1 MGLLSFYK
9 QPQPRG
15 YDRGDYLVEDTSER
29 SPDYFRVSEFPTIVG
44 GGRYLMKVKGN
55 GANLRTDTTIDVE
68 IIDAAGNNIFAE
80 VVDYV
85 DRFDDYYITI
95 EIYDITPR
103 GLATVYLVG
112 EAIVDLEGN
121 PIPEPLKREYNVR
134 WSSTINVLPF
144 ERNTAELVFNEAPK
158 VSITQVTTPE
168 REYVAAEE
176 TGSAYSVYTSS
187 IDDYTIVS
195 SNFKGYDR
203 DFGSGK
209 DILDVRLQ
217 SLLLNPRQRPST
229 NNSVNSSLR
238 EKSNDIINGY
248 NRELTSRFNTVV
260 TSADR
265 TIQKDFLGGQFTFF
279 DSASTPSILEPTL
292 PSNFVVSGSISEQL
306 KPYTSFIIE
315 VMTDTEM
322 RISEPIEVVTF
333 DTNIPR
339 RGYTTKQRYKKAS
352 NFTGSIAYLPSDA
365 AFVTSSTVSQSYLE
379 TTFGDLKPIS
389 GEVYR
394 IKTYFKKGTS
404 TGDFKLIYDAVVS
417 PVEYLTDAQFPN
429 QTTYAKRDSDFRLIG
444 HFTENAILNSYWEN
458 LVETPQAIYPDN
470 VPAIN
475 SSSLHESVP
484 IQYDYTSSGLFTTQF
499 NQNYNTG
506 QLYTLSFNVTL
517 DPNTELEIY
526 MTSDPLNVNIS
537 VPLTYTRA
545 FLKDPNLERDRYPS
559 PVSRFGK
566 FVGTITND
574 RNVNKYYGR
583 VEFDFAT
590 DASGLGRPVFRS
602 RAVDNADITGNA
614 YVSEISIKPLAINGF
629 SPNIVQYQIPFNNEI
644 ESLLSVSQSI
654 DFKIEYFDFTG
665 KQSEFV
671 TYLNDLQVNIK
682 TDIPS
687 NVCQADNFQFME
699 PLSTESGSIAT

>member
-15 YDRGDYLVEDTSER
+15 YDRGEYLVEDTSER
-29 SPDYFRVSEFPTIVG
+29 SPDYFRVSELPTIVG
-44 GGRYLMKVKGN
+44 GGRYLLKVKGN
-55 GANLRTDTTIDVE
+55 GINLRTDSTIDVE
-68 IIDAAGNNIFAE
+68 IIDAAGNNMFAE

-95 EIYDITPR
+95 EVYDITPR

-112 EAIVDLEGN
+112 EAVVDLEGN
-121 PIPEPLKREYNVR
+121 PIPETTTREYNVR

-144 ERNTAELVFNEAPK
+144 ERNTAELVFNQPPD
-158 VSITQVTTPE
+158 VSVVQVTTPE
-168 REYVAAEE
+168 REFLAAE
-176 TGSAYSVYTSS
+176 TTSSVYSLYTSS

-195 SNFKGYDR
+195 ANFKGYDR

-217 SLLLNPRQRPST
+217 NLLLNPQQKPST

-238 EKSNDIINGY
+238 QETNDILNGY
-248 NRELTSRFNTVV
+248 KRELTSRFNTVV
-260 TSADR
+260 TSQNR

-279 DSASTPSILEPTL
+279 DSASTPTIFEPTL
-292 PSNFVVSGSISEQL
+292 PSNFIVSGSTFDQL
-306 KPYTSFIIE
+306 TLFNANIIE

-322 RISEPIEVVTF
+322 RISKPIEVTTF
-333 DTNIPR
+333 DTNIAR
-339 RGYTTKQRYKKAS
+339 RGYTTKQRYRKSS
-352 NFTGSIAYLPSDA
+352 NFTASIAYLPSDA

-379 TTFGDLKPIS
+379 TTFFDLKPIS

-404 TGDFKLIYDAVVS
+404 TGDFKLIYDAVVN
-417 PVEYLTDAQFPN
+417 PVEYLTDAQYPN

-444 HFTENAILNSYWEN
+444 HFTDPEILNSYWEN
-458 LVETPQAIYPDN
+458 LVEVPSAIYPN
-470 VPAIN
+470 IIPTIN
-475 SSSLHESVP
+475 SSSLHESIP
-484 IQYDYTSSGLFTTQF
+484 IAYDYTQSGIFAPQF
-499 NQNYNTG
+499 DQNYNTD
-506 QLYTLSFNVTL
+506 QIYTLSFNTTL
-517 DPNTELEIY
+517 DPHTELEVY
-526 MTSDPLNVNIS
+526 MTSDPLNVNVE

-545 FLKDPNLERDRYPS
+545 FVKDANLERDRYAS

-566 FVGTITND
+566 FVGRITNN
-574 RNVNKYYGR
+574 RNTNKNYGR

-590 DASGLGRPVFRS
+590 DASGLGRPVLRS
-602 RAVDNADITGNA
+602 RSINYKDVAGNA
-614 YVSEISIKPLAINGF
+614 YVSEVSIKPLAINGF

-644 ESLLSVSQSI
+644 ESLLAVSQSI

-671 TYLNDLQVNIK
+671 TYINDLQVNIK

-687 NVCQADNFQFME
+687 NVCQADIVRFMGQWCV
-699 PLSTESGSIAT
+699 ESGSLPT